1 MIIMYSKI
9 ALKNIKKSYKDYTI
23 YFLTLILAVCIFYS
37 FNSIDSQKAL
47 TDIKS
52 SGGSYVS
59 RLMEFMSAISVFVSI
74 ILGSLILYA
83 NNFLIKKRKKEL
95 GIYMILG
102 MGKRKISKILVRE
115 TSIVGAISLIAGL
128 IIGIGVSQGLSV
140 FALKLFEVSINEYK
154 FAVSTRAI
162 GKTILYFGVM
172 FLLVMI
178 FNVFVISKYKIIDL
192 LTSCRKNE
200 NMKFKNTFIYLL
212 SFLLCV
218 VLLGFAYKSILKTGS
233 KLRDP
238 MFKPSIAFVI
248 IGTVLFFFS
257 LAGFILYV
265 VNKNKKIYFK
275 GLNMFVVKQINSKVN
290 TNFLSMSLIC
300 LMLFITIL
308 ILSTGISLKNGV
320 EEGVKI
326 KAPFDASIRME
337 SNSKKD
343 NLEDVLDKINFKR
356 SKNEKYATCNEYF
369 PGIKLKS
376 LLPITDKD
384 YKDAKVSFVKISD
397 YNKILKLKGK
407 KEINLNKNEI
417 LVMSTNNAVVKQA
430 NEKLKN
436 NKKFNIKGKEY
447 LVKNNKIIDENLQNY
462 LLADNVFTVIISDEF
477 LYDYNKITYSI
488 LNVMYSDKN
497 REKNNKKY
505 REINKNYLDGK
516 YKSLNISYMGAFS
529 KDDIYSDSK
538 GGTTTV
544 LFVGIYLGLVFLITS
559 MAVLALQ
566 QLSEASDSIERYKAL
581 KRIGA
586 NSKMI
591 DKTIFLQTLIYFTL
605 PMILALIHSVI
616 GIKVISDYI
625 EVFTKIDIGFSALI
639 TALIFIVVYAGYFYT
654 TYIGYKNIVES
665 NI

>member
-59 RLMEFMSAISVFVSI
+59 KLMDFMSAVSVFVSI

-115 TSIVGAISLIAGL
+115 TSIVGVISLIAGL

-140 FALKLFEVSINEYK
+140 LTLKLFEVSINEYR

-162 GKTILYFGVM
+162 GKTILYFGIM

-178 FNVFVISKYKIIDL
+178 FNAFVTSKYKIIDL
-192 LTSCRKNE
+192 LTSGRKNE
-200 NMKFKNTFIYLL
+200 NIKFKNTFIYLL

-218 VLLGFAYKSILKTGS
+218 VLLGFAYKSILKIGLD
-233 KLRDP
+233 LRKP
-238 MFKPSIAFVI
+238 MFKASIAFVI
-248 IGTVLFFFS
+248 VGTVLFFFS
-257 LAGFILYV
+257 LAGVILYV

-308 ILSTGISLKNGV
+308 VLSTGISLKNGL
-320 EEGVKI
+320 EEGFKRQ
-326 KAPFDASIRME
+326 APFDASIRIE
-337 SNSKKD
+337 NNGRKD
-343 NLEDVLDKINFKR
+343 NLEDILDKINFKR

-369 PGIKLKS
+369 PGIKLGS
-376 LLPITDKD
+376 LLSITDKD
-384 YKDAKVSFVKISD
+384 YKDAGVAFAKISD
-397 YNKILKLKGK
+397 YNKMLKLKGK

-417 LVMSTNNAVVKQA
+417 LVMSTNDAVVKQA

-436 NKKFNIKGKEY
+436 GKKINIKGKEY
-447 LVKNNKIIDENLQNY
+447 LVKNNKIIDENLATY
-462 LLADNVFTVIISDEF
+462 LMADNVFTIIISDEF
-477 LYDYNKITYSI
+477 LYDYNGISFSI

-497 REKNNKKY
+497 REENNKKY
-505 REINKNYLDGK
+505 IEINKNYLDGK
-516 YKSLNISYMGAFS
+516 YKSLNIPYMGAFS
-529 KDDIYSDSK
+529 KDDIYSGIK
-538 GGTTTV
+538 GGTTSI
-544 LFVGIYLGLVFLITS
+544 LFVAIYLGLVFLITS

-581 KRIGA
+581 KKIGA

-616 GIKVISDYI
+616 GIKVINDGISP
-625 EVFTKIDIGFSALI
+625 FTKIDISFSALI
-639 TALIFIVVYAGYFYT
+639 TALIFSVVYAGYFYT

>member
-1 MIIMYSKI
+1 MYSKI

-102 MGKRKISKILVRE
+102 MGKRKISKILVTE
-115 TSIVGAISLIAGL
+115 TSIVGVISLIAGL
-128 IIGIGVSQGLSV
+128 IIGMGVSQGLSV
-140 FALKLFEVSINEYK
+140 FTLKLFEVSINEYR

-162 GKTILYFGVM
+162 GKTILYFGIM

-178 FNVFVISKYKIIDL
+178 FNAFVISKYKIIDL
-192 LTSCRKNE
+192 LTSSRKNE
-200 NMKFKNTFIYLL
+200 NIKFKNTFIYLL
-212 SFLLCV
+212 SFVLCV
-218 VLLGFAYKSILKTGS
+218 VLLGFAYKSILKTGLN
-233 KLRDP
+233 LREP

-248 IGTVLFFFS
+248 VGTVLFFFS

-265 VNKNKKIYFK
+265 INKNKKIYFK

-300 LMLFITIL
+300 LMLFITML
-308 ILSTGISLKNGV
+308 VLSTGISFKNGL
-320 EEGVKI
+320 EEGLKI
-326 KAPFDASIRME
+326 KAPFDASIRI
-337 SNSKKD
+337 SNNSKKD

-356 SKNEKYATCNEYF
+356 SENEKYATCNEYF
-369 PGIKLKS
+369 PGIKLES
-376 LLPITDKD
+376 LLSITDKY
-384 YKDAKVSFVKISD
+384 YKNAEVAFVKISD
-397 YNKILKLKGK
+397 YNKMLKLKGK

-417 LVMSTNNAVVKQA
+417 LVMSTNDAVVKQA

-436 NKKFNIKGKEY
+436 SKKFNIKEKEY
-447 LVKNNKIIDENLQNY
+447 LVKNNKIIDENLATY
-462 LLADNVFTVIISDEF
+462 LLADNILTIIISDEF
-477 LYDYNKITYSI
+477 LYDYNGISRSI

-497 REKNNKKY
+497 REENNKKY
-505 REINKNYLDGK
+505 SQINKNYLDGK

-529 KDDIYSDSK
+529 KDDIYSGSR
-538 GGTTTV
+538 GATTSI

-586 NSKMI
+586 SSKMI
-591 DKTIFLQTLIYFTL
+591 DKTIFRQTLIYFAL
-605 PMILALIHSVI
+605 PMILALIHSMI
-616 GIKVISDYI
+616 GINVVSDYI
-625 EVFTKIDIGFSALI
+625 SVFTKIDISFSSLI

-654 TYIGYKNIVES
+654 TYTGYKNIVES

>member
-1 MIIMYSKI
+1 MYSKI

-52 SGGSYVS
+52 SGGNYVS
-59 RLMEFMSAISVFVSI
+59 KLMDFMSAISVFVSI

-102 MGKRKISKILVRE
+102 MGKRKISKILVTE
-115 TSIVGAISLIAGL
+115 TSIVGVISLIAGI
-128 IIGIGVSQGLSV
+128 IIGMGVSQGLSV
-140 FALKLFEVSINEYK
+140 FTLKLFDVSINEYR

-162 GKTILYFGVM
+162 GKTILYFGIM

-178 FNVFVISKYKIIDL
+178 FNAFVISKYKMIDL
-192 LTSCRKNE
+192 LTSGRKNE
-200 NMKFKNTFIYLL
+200 NIKFKNPFIYLL

-218 VLLGFAYKSILKTGS
+218 VLLGFAYKSILKIGLN
-233 KLRDP
+233 LREP

-248 IGTVLFFFS
+248 VGTVLFFFS

-300 LMLFITIL
+300 LMLFITML
-308 ILSTGISLKNGV
+308 VLSTGISFKNGL
-320 EEGVKI
+320 EEGLKI
-326 KAPFDASIRME
+326 KAPFDASIRI
-337 SNSKKD
+337 SNNSKKD

-356 SKNEKYATCNEYF
+356 SKNEKYAICNEYI
-369 PGIKLKS
+369 PGIKLES
-376 LLPITDKD
+376 LLSIAGKD
-384 YKDAKVSFVKISD
+384 YKDAKVSFIKISD
-397 YNKILKLKGK
+397 YNKMLKLKWK

-417 LVMSTNNAVVKQA
+417 LIMSNDNTVVKQA

-436 NKKFNIKGKEY
+436 SKKFNIKGKEY
-447 LVKNNKIIDENLQNY
+447 LVKNNKIIDENLTNY
-462 LLADNVFTVIISDEF
+462 FFADNMFTIIISDEF
-477 LYDYNKITYSI
+477 LYDYNKIAYSI

-497 REKNNKKY
+497 REENNKKY
-505 REINKNYLDGK
+505 SEINKTFVEGK
-516 YKSLNISYMGAFS
+516 YKSLNIRYMSAFS
-529 KDDIYSDSK
+529 KDDIYSGSK
-538 GGTTTV
+538 GGTTSI

-566 QLSEASDSIERYKAL
+566 QLSEASYSIERYKAL

-586 NSKMI
+586 NKEMI
-591 DKTIFLQTLIYFTL
+591 EKTIFRQTLIYFAL
-605 PMILALIHSVI
+605 PMILALIHSMI
-616 GIKVISDYI
+616 GINVVSDYI
-625 EVFTKIDIGFSALI
+625 SVFTKIDISFSALI

-654 TYIGYKNIVES
+654 TYTGYKNIVES

>member
-1 MIIMYSKI
+1 MYSKI
-9 ALKNIKKSYKDYTI
+9 AIKNIKKSYKDYTI

-52 SGGSYVS
+52 SGGNYVS
-59 RLMEFMSAISVFVSI
+59 KLMDFMSAVSVFVSI

-95 GIYMILG
+95 GTYMILG
-102 MGKRKISKILVRE
+102 MGKRKISKILVTE
-115 TSIVGAISLIAGL
+115 TSIVGIISLIAGL
-128 IIGIGVSQGLSV
+128 IIGMGVSQGLSV
-140 FALKLFEVSINEYK
+140 FTLKLFEVGINEYR

-162 GKTILYFGVM
+162 GKTILYFGIM

-178 FNVFVISKYKIIDL
+178 FNAFVISKHKIIDL
-192 LTSCRKNE
+192 LTSGRKNE
-200 NMKFKNTFIYLL
+200 NIKFKNPLIYLL

-218 VLLGFAYKSILKTGS
+218 VLLGFSYKSILKIGLN
-233 KLRDP
+233 LREP

-248 IGTVLFFFS
+248 VGTVLFFFS
-257 LAGFILYV
+257 LAGVILYV

-275 GLNMFVVKQINSKVN
+275 VLNMFVVKQINSKVN

-308 ILSTGISLKNGV
+308 VLSTGISFKNGF
-320 EEGVKI
+320 EEGFKI
-326 KAPFDASIRME
+326 KAPFDASIRI
-337 SNSKKD
+337 SNNSKKD

-356 SKNEKYATCNEYF
+356 SKNEKYATCDEYL
-369 PGIKLKS
+369 PGIKLES
-376 LLPITDKD
+376 LLSITDKD

-397 YNKILKLKGK
+397 YNKMLKLKGK

-417 LVMSTNNAVVKQA
+417 LIMSNDNNLVKQA

-436 NKKFNIKGKEY
+436 SKKFNIKGKEY
-447 LVKNNKIIDENLQNY
+447 LVKNNKIIDENLANY
-462 LLADNVFTVIISDEF
+462 FFADNMFTIIISDEF
-477 LYDYNKITYSI
+477 LYDYNEIAYSI

-497 REKNNKKY
+497 REENNKKY
-505 REINKNYLDGK
+505 SEINRNFVEGK
-516 YKSLNISYMGAFS
+516 YKNLNISYMTAFS
-529 KDDIYSDSK
+529 KDDIYSGSK
-538 GGTTTV
+538 GGTTTI

-559 MAVLALQ
+559 TAVLALQ
-566 QLSEASDSIERYKAL
+566 QLSEASDSIERYKVL

-591 DKTIFLQTLIYFTL
+591 EKTIFLQTLIYFAL

-625 EVFTKIDIGFSALI
+625 SVFTKIDISFSALI

>member
-1 MIIMYSKI
+1 MYSKI
-9 ALKNIKKSYKDYTI
+9 AFKNIKKSYKDYTI

-52 SGGSYVS
+52 SGGNYVS
-59 RLMEFMSAISVFVSI
+59 KLMDFMSAVSVFVSI

-102 MGKRKISKILVRE
+102 MGKRKISKILVTE
-115 TSIVGAISLIAGL
+115 TSIVGVISLIAGL

-140 FALKLFEVSINEYK
+140 FTLKLFEVSINEYR

-162 GKTILYFGVM
+162 GKTILYFGIM

-178 FNVFVISKYKIIDL
+178 FNAFVISKYKIIEL
-192 LTSCRKNE
+192 LTSGRKNE
-200 NMKFKNTFIYLL
+200 NIKFKNTFIYLL
-212 SFLLCV
+212 SFLLCAA
-218 VLLGFAYKSILKTGS
+218 LLGFAYKSILKTGLN
-233 KLRDP
+233 LREP

-248 IGTVLFFFS
+248 VGTVLFFFS
-257 LAGFILYV
+257 LAGVILYV

-300 LMLFITIL
+300 LMLFITML
-308 ILSTGISLKNGV
+308 VLSTGISFKNGL
-320 EEGVKI
+320 EEGFKI
-326 KAPFDASIRME
+326 KAPFDASIRILN
-337 SNSKKD
+337 NSKKD
-343 NLEDVLDKINFKR
+343 NLEDVLEKINFKR
-356 SKNEKYATCNEYF
+356 SENEKYATCNEYI
-369 PGIKLKS
+369 PGIKLNS
-376 LLPITDKD
+376 LLSITGKD

-397 YNKILKLKGK
+397 YNKMLKLKGK

-417 LVMSTNNAVVKQA
+417 LIMSNDNTVVKQA

-436 NKKFNIKGKEY
+436 SKKFNIKGKEY

-462 LLADNVFTVIISDEF
+462 FFADNMLTIIISDEF
-477 LYDYNKITYSI
+477 LYDYNGISFSI

-497 REKNNKKY
+497 REKSNKKY
-505 REINKNYLDGK
+505 SQINKNFVDGK
-516 YKSLNISYMGAFS
+516 YKSLNISYMSAFS
-529 KDDIYSDSK
+529 KDDIYSGSK
-538 GGTTTV
+538 GATTSI

-591 DKTIFLQTLIYFTL
+591 DKTIFRQTLIYFAL
-605 PMILALIHSVI
+605 PMILALIHSMI
-616 GIKVISDYI
+616 GINVVSDYI
-625 EVFTKIDIGFSALI
+625 SVFTKIDISFSALI

-654 TYIGYKNIVES
+654 TYTGYKNIVKS

>member
-1 MIIMYSKI
+1 MYSKI

-218 VLLGFAYKSILKTGS
+218 VLLGFAYKSILKTGL

>member
-1 MIIMYSKI
+1 MYSKI

-102 MGKRKISKILVRE
+102 MGKRKISKILVTE
-115 TSIVGAISLIAGL
+115 TSIVGVISLIAGL
-128 IIGIGVSQGLSV
+128 IVGMGVSQILSV
-140 FALKLFEVSINEYK
+140 FTLKLFEVSINEYR

-162 GKTILYFGVM
+162 GKTILYFGIM

-178 FNVFVISKYKIIDL
+178 FNAFVISKYKIIDL
-192 LTSCRKNE
+192 LTSGRKNE
-200 NMKFKNTFIYLL
+200 NIKFKNTFIYLL
-212 SFLLCV
+212 SFVLCV
-218 VLLGFAYKSILKTGS
+218 VLLGFAYKSILKTGLN
-233 KLRDP
+233 LREP

-248 IGTVLFFFS
+248 VGTVLFFFN

-265 VNKNKKIYFK
+265 INKNKKIYFK
-275 GLNMFVVKQINSKVN
+275 GLNMFVVKQINNKVN

-300 LMLFITIL
+300 LMLFITML
-308 ILSTGISLKNGV
+308 VLSTGISFKNGF
-320 EEGVKI
+320 EEGFKI
-326 KAPFDASIRME
+326 KAPFDASIRILN
-337 SNSKKD
+337 NSKKD

-356 SKNEKYATCNEYF
+356 SKDEKYAICNEYI
-369 PGIKLKS
+369 PGIKLES
-376 LLPITDKD
+376 LLSIAGKD
-384 YKDAKVSFVKISD
+384 YKDAKVSFIKISD
-397 YNKILKLKGK
+397 YNKMLELKGK

-417 LVMSTNNAVVKQA
+417 LIMSNDNAVVKQA

-436 NKKFNIKGKEY
+436 SKKFNIKGKEY
-447 LVKNNKIIDENLQNY
+447 LVKNNKIIDENLANY
-462 LLADNVFTVIISDEF
+462 FFADNMLTIIISDEF
-477 LYDYNKITYSI
+477 LYDYNGISFSI

-497 REKNNKKY
+497 REKSNKKY
-505 REINKNYLDGK
+505 SQINKNFVDGK
-516 YKSLNISYMGAFS
+516 YKSLNISYMSAFS
-529 KDDIYSDSK
+529 KDDIYSGSR
-538 GGTTTV
+538 GATTSI

-591 DKTIFLQTLIYFTL
+591 DKTIFLQTLIYFAL
-605 PMILALIHSVI
+605 PMILALIHSMI
-616 GIKVISDYI
+616 GINVVSDYI
-625 EVFTKIDIGFSALI
+625 SVFTKIDISFSALI
-639 TALIFIVVYAGYFYT
+639 TALIFIVVYVGYFYT
-654 TYIGYKNIVES
+654 TYTGYKNIVKS

>member
-1 MIIMYSKI
+1 MYSKI

-52 SGGSYVS
+52 SGGNYVS
-59 RLMEFMSAISVFVSI
+59 KLMGFMSAVSVFVSI

-102 MGKRKISKILVRE
+102 MGKRKISKILITE
-115 TSIVGAISLIAGL
+115 TSIVGVISLIAGL
-128 IIGIGVSQGLSV
+128 IIGMGVSQVLSV
-140 FALKLFEVSINEYK
+140 FTLKLFEVSINEYR

-162 GKTILYFGVM
+162 GKTILYFGIM

-178 FNVFVISKYKIIDL
+178 FNAFVISKYKIIDL
-192 LTSCRKNE
+192 ITSGRKNE
-200 NMKFKNTFIYLL
+200 NIKFKNTFIYLL
-212 SFLLCV
+212 SFVLCV
-218 VLLGFAYKSILKTGS
+218 VLLGFAYKFILKTGLN
-233 KLRDP
+233 LREP

-248 IGTVLFFFS
+248 VGTVLFFFS

-265 VNKNKKIYFK
+265 INKNKKIYFK
-275 GLNMFVVKQINSKVN
+275 GLNMFVVKQINNKVN

-300 LMLFITIL
+300 LMLFITML
-308 ILSTGISLKNGV
+308 VLSTGISFKNGF
-320 EEGVKI
+320 EEGFKI
-326 KAPFDASIRME
+326 KAPFDASIRILN
-337 SNSKKD
+337 NSKKD

-356 SKNEKYATCNEYF
+356 SKDEKYATCNEYI
-369 PGIKLKS
+369 PGIKLNS
-376 LLPITDKD
+376 LLSITGKD

-397 YNKILKLKGK
+397 YNKMLKLKGK

-417 LVMSTNNAVVKQA
+417 LIMSNDNTVVKQA

-436 NKKFNIKGKEY
+436 SKKFNIKGKEY

-462 LLADNVFTVIISDEF
+462 FFADNMFTIIISDEF
-477 LYDYNKITYSI
+477 LYDYNGIAYSI

-497 REKNNKKY
+497 REENNKKY
-505 REINKNYLDGK
+505 SQINKNFVDGK
-516 YKSLNISYMGAFS
+516 YKSLNISYMSAFS
-529 KDDIYSDSK
+529 KDDIYSGSR
-538 GGTTTV
+538 GGTTSI

-566 QLSEASDSIERYKAL
+566 QLSEASDSIERYKTL

-586 NSKMI
+586 NKEMI
-591 DKTIFLQTLIYFTL
+591 EKTIFRQTLIYFAL
-605 PMILALIHSVI
+605 PMILALIHSMI
-616 GIKVISDYI
+616 GINVVSDYI
-625 EVFTKIDIGFSALI
+625 SVFTKIDISFSALI

-654 TYIGYKNIVES
+654 TYTGYKNIVES

>member
-1 MIIMYSKI
+1 MYSKI

-59 RLMEFMSAISVFVSI
+59 KLMDFMSAVSVFVSI
-74 ILGSLILYA
+74 ILGSLVLYA

-115 TSIVGAISLIAGL
+115 TSIVGVISLIAGL

-140 FALKLFEVSINEYK
+140 LTLKLFEVSINEYR

-162 GKTILYFGVM
+162 GKTILYFGIM

-178 FNVFVISKYKIIDL
+178 FNAFVISKYKIIDL
-192 LTSCRKNE
+192 LTSGRKNE
-200 NMKFKNTFIYLL
+200 NIKFKNTFIYLL

-218 VLLGFAYKSILKTGS
+218 VLLGFAYRSILKIGLD
-233 KLRDP
+233 LREP
-238 MFKPSIAFVI
+238 MFKLSIAFVI

-257 LAGFILYV
+257 LAGVILYV

-275 GLNMFVVKQINSKVN
+275 GLNMFVIKQINSKVN

-308 ILSTGISLKNGV
+308 VLSTGISFKNGL
-320 EEGVKI
+320 EEGLKRQ
-326 KAPFDASIRME
+326 APFDASITI
-337 SNSKKD
+337 SNNSKKD

-369 PGIKLKS
+369 SGIKLGS
-376 LLPITDKD
+376 LLSITDKY
-384 YKDAKVSFVKISD
+384 YKDAEVSFVKISD
-397 YNKILKLKGK
+397 YNKMLKLRGK

-417 LVMSTNNAVVKQA
+417 LIMSSDNNLVKQI
-430 NEKLKN
+430 NKKIKSS
-436 NKKFNIKGKEY
+436 KKFNIKGKEY
-447 LVKNNKIIDENLQNY
+447 LVKNNEIIDENLATDAFGN
-462 LLADNVFTVIISDEF
+462 NVFTIIISDEF
-477 LYDYNKITYSI
+477 LYDYNKIANST

-497 REKNNKKY
+497 REENNKKY
-505 REINKNYLDGK
+505 NEIYKNYLDGK
-516 YKSLNISYMGAFS
+516 YKSLNISYIGAFS
-529 KDDIYSDSK
+529 KDDIYSGRR

-544 LFVGIYLGLVFLITS
+544 LFVAIYLGLVFLITS

-581 KRIGA
+581 KKIGA

-616 GIKVISDYI
+616 GIKVINDGISP
-625 EVFTKIDIGFSALI
+625 FTKIDISFSALI
-639 TALIFIVVYAGYFYT
+639 TALIFSVVYAGYFYT

>member
-1 MIIMYSKI
+1 MYSKI

-52 SGGSYVS
+52 SGGNYVS
-59 RLMEFMSAISVFVSI
+59 KLMDFMSAVSVFVSI

-102 MGKRKISKILVRE
+102 MGKRKISKILVTE
-115 TSIVGAISLIAGL
+115 TSIVGVISLIAGL

-140 FALKLFEVSINEYK
+140 FTLKLFEVSINEYR

-162 GKTILYFGVM
+162 GKTILYFGIM

-178 FNVFVISKYKIIDL
+178 FNAFVISKYKIIDL
-192 LTSCRKNE
+192 LTSGRKNE
-200 NMKFKNTFIYLL
+200 NIKFKNTFIYLL
-212 SFLLCV
+212 SFLLCAA
-218 VLLGFAYKSILKTGS
+218 LLGFAYKSILKTGLN
-233 KLRDP
+233 LREP

-248 IGTVLFFFS
+248 VGTVLFFFS
-257 LAGFILYV
+257 LAGVILYV

-300 LMLFITIL
+300 LMLFITML
-308 ILSTGISLKNGV
+308 VLSTGISFKNGL
-320 EEGVKI
+320 EEGLKI
-326 KAPFDASIRME
+326 KGPFDASIRI
-337 SNSKKD
+337 SNNSKKD

-356 SKNEKYATCNEYF
+356 SKNEKYATCNEYI
-369 PGIKLKS
+369 PGIKLNS
-376 LLPITDKD
+376 LLSITGKD

-397 YNKILKLKGK
+397 YNKMLKLKGK

-417 LVMSTNNAVVKQA
+417 LIMSNDNTVVKQA

-436 NKKFNIKGKEY
+436 SKKFNIKGKEY

-462 LLADNVFTVIISDEF
+462 FFADNMFTIIISDEF
-477 LYDYNKITYSI
+477 LYDYNGIAYSI

-497 REKNNKKY
+497 REENNKKY
-505 REINKNYLDGK
+505 SQINKNFVDGK
-516 YKSLNISYMGAFS
+516 YKSLNISYMSAFS
-529 KDDIYSDSK
+529 KDDIYSGSR
-538 GGTTTV
+538 GGTTSI

-566 QLSEASDSIERYKAL
+566 QLSEASDSIERYKTL

-591 DKTIFLQTLIYFTL
+591 EKTIFRQTLIYFAL
-605 PMILALIHSVI
+605 PMILALIHSMI
-616 GIKVISDYI
+616 GINVVSDYI
-625 EVFTKIDIGFSALI
+625 SVFTKIDISFSALI

-654 TYIGYKNIVES
+654 TYTGYKNIVES

>member
-1 MIIMYSKI
+1 MYSKI

-59 RLMEFMSAISVFVSI
+59 KLMDFMSAVSVFVSI

-102 MGKRKISKILVRE
+102 MGKRKISKILVTE
-115 TSIVGAISLIAGL
+115 TSIVGVISLIAGL

-140 FALKLFEVSINEYK
+140 FTLKLFEVSINEYR

-162 GKTILYFGVM
+162 GKTILYFGIM

-178 FNVFVISKYKIIDL
+178 FNAFVISKYKIIDL
-192 LTSCRKNE
+192 LTSGRKNE
-200 NMKFKNTFIYLL
+200 NIKFKNTFIYLL
-212 SFLLCV
+212 SFVLCV
-218 VLLGFAYKSILKTGS
+218 VLLGFSYKSILKTGLN
-233 KLRDP
+233 LREP

-248 IGTVLFFFS
+248 VGTVLFFFS

-265 VNKNKKIYFK
+265 INKNKKIYFK
-275 GLNMFVVKQINSKVN
+275 GLNMFVVKQINNKVN

-300 LMLFITIL
+300 LMLFITML
-308 ILSTGISLKNGV
+308 VLSTGISFKNGF
-320 EEGVKI
+320 EEGFKI
-326 KAPFDASIRME
+326 KAPFDASIRILN
-337 SNSKKD
+337 NSEKD

-356 SKNEKYATCNEYF
+356 SKDEKYATCNEYI
-369 PGIKLKS
+369 PGIKLES
-376 LLPITDKD
+376 LLSIAGKD

-397 YNKILKLKGK
+397 YNKMLKLKGK

-417 LVMSTNNAVVKQA
+417 LIMSNDNTVVKQA

-436 NKKFNIKGKEY
+436 SKKFNIKGKEY

-462 LLADNVFTVIISDEF
+462 FFADNMFTIIISDEF
-477 LYDYNKITYSI
+477 LYDYNGISFSI

-497 REKNNKKY
+497 RKENNKKY
-505 REINKNYLDGK
+505 SQINKNFEDGK
-516 YKSLNISYMGAFS
+516 YKSLNISYMSAFS
-529 KDDIYSDSK
+529 KDVIYSGSR
-538 GGTTTV
+538 GATTSI

-566 QLSEASDSIERYKAL
+566 QLSEASDSIERYKVL

-591 DKTIFLQTLIYFTL
+591 DKTIFLQTLIYFAL

-639 TALIFIVVYAGYFYT
+639 TALIFSVVYAGYFYT
-654 TYIGYKNIVES
+654 TYTGYKNIVES

>member
-1 MIIMYSKI
+1 MYSKI

-52 SGGSYVS
+52 SGGNYVS
-59 RLMEFMSAISVFVSI
+59 KLMDFMSAVSVFVSI

-102 MGKRKISKILVRE
+102 MGKRKISKILVTE
-115 TSIVGAISLIAGL
+115 TSIVGVISLIAGL
-128 IIGIGVSQGLSV
+128 IIGMGVSQGLSV
-140 FALKLFEVSINEYK
+140 FTLKLFDVSINEYR

-162 GKTILYFGVM
+162 GKTILYFGIM

-178 FNVFVISKYKIIDL
+178 FNAFVISKYKIIDL
-192 LTSCRKNE
+192 LTSGRKNE
-200 NMKFKNTFIYLL
+200 NIKFKNTFIYLL
-212 SFLLCV
+212 SFVLCV
-218 VLLGFAYKSILKTGS
+218 VLLGFAYKSILKTGLN
-233 KLRDP
+233 LREP

-248 IGTVLFFFS
+248 VGTVLFFFS

-265 VNKNKKIYFK
+265 INKNKKIYFK
-275 GLNMFVVKQINSKVN
+275 GLNMFVVKQINNKVN

-300 LMLFITIL
+300 LMLFITML
-308 ILSTGISLKNGV
+308 VLSTGISFKNGF
-320 EEGVKI
+320 EEGFKI
-326 KAPFDASIRME
+326 KAPFDASIRILN
-337 SNSKKD
+337 NSKKD

-356 SKNEKYATCNEYF
+356 SKDEKYAICNEYI
-369 PGIKLKS
+369 PGIKLES
-376 LLPITDKD
+376 LLSIAGKD
-384 YKDAKVSFVKISD
+384 YKDAKVSFIKISD
-397 YNKILKLKGK
+397 YNKMLKLKGK

-417 LVMSTNNAVVKQA
+417 LIMSNDTAVVKQA

-436 NKKFNIKGKEY
+436 SKKFNIKGKEY
-447 LVKNNKIIDENLQNY
+447 LVKNNKIIDENLANY
-462 LLADNVFTVIISDEF
+462 FFADNMFTIIISDEF
-477 LYDYNKITYSI
+477 LYDYNGISFSI

-497 REKNNKKY
+497 REKSNKKY
-505 REINKNYLDGK
+505 SQINKNFVDGK
-516 YKSLNISYMGAFS
+516 YKSLNISYMSAFS
-529 KDDIYSDSK
+529 NDDIYSGSR
-538 GGTTTV
+538 GATTSI

-591 DKTIFLQTLIYFTL
+591 DKTIFRQTLIYFAL
-605 PMILALIHSVI
+605 PMILALIHSMI
-616 GIKVISDYI
+616 GINVVSDYI
-625 EVFTKIDIGFSALI
+625 SVFTKIDISFSALI

-654 TYIGYKNIVES
+654 TYTGYKNIVES

>member
-1 MIIMYSKI
+1 MYSKI

-59 RLMEFMSAISVFVSI
+59 KLMDFMSAVSVFVSI

-102 MGKRKISKILVRE
+102 MGKRKISKILVTE
-115 TSIVGAISLIAGL
+115 TSIVGVISLIAGL

-140 FALKLFEVSINEYK
+140 FTLKLFEISINEYK

-162 GKTILYFGVM
+162 GKTILYFGIM

-192 LTSCRKNE
+192 LTSGRKNE
-200 NMKFKNTFIYLL
+200 NIKFKNTFIYLL

-218 VLLGFAYKSILKTGS
+218 VLLGFAYKSILKTGLN
-233 KLRDP
+233 LREP

-248 IGTVLFFFS
+248 VGTVLFFFS

-265 VNKNKKIYFK
+265 INKNKKIYFK

-290 TNFLSMSLIC
+290 TNFLSMSLTC

-308 ILSTGISLKNGV
+308 ILSTGISLKKGL
-320 EEGVKI
+320 EEGLKI
-326 KAPFDASIRME
+326 KAPFDASIRI
-337 SNSKKD
+337 SNNSKKD

-356 SKNEKYATCNEYF
+356 SKNEKYATCNEYL
-369 PGIKLKS
+369 PGIKLES
-376 LLPITDKD
+376 LLSITDKD
-384 YKDAKVSFVKISD
+384 YKDAEVSFVRISD
-397 YNKILKLKGK
+397 YNKMLKLKGK
-407 KEINLNKNEI
+407 KEINLNKDEI
-417 LVMSTNNAVVKQA
+417 LIMSTNNNLVKQA

-436 NKKFNIKGKEY
+436 SKKFNIKGKEY
-447 LVKNNKIIDENLQNY
+447 LVKNNKIINENLATY
-462 LLADNVFTVIISDEF
+462 LLADNIFTIIISDEF
-477 LYDYNKITYSI
+477 LYDCNEISYSI
-488 LNVMYSDKN
+488 LNVMYLDKN
-497 REKNNKKY
+497 REENNKKY
-505 REINKNYLDGK
+505 SEINKNFVDGK
-516 YKSLNISYMGAFS
+516 YKSLNIRYMSAFS
-529 KDDIYSDSK
+529 KDDIYSGSR
-538 GGTTTV
+538 GGTTSI

-586 NSKMI
+586 TSKMI
-591 DKTIFLQTLIYFTL
+591 DKTIFRQTLIYFAL
-605 PMILALIHSVI
+605 PMILALIHSMI
-616 GIKVISDYI
+616 GINVVSDYI
-625 EVFTKIDIGFSALI
+625 SVFTKIDISFSSLI
-639 TALIFIVVYAGYFYT
+639 TALIFSVVYAGYFYT
-654 TYIGYKNIVES
+654 TYTGYKNIVES

>member
-1 MIIMYSKI
+1 MYSKI

-52 SGGSYVS
+52 SGGNYVS
-59 RLMEFMSAISVFVSI
+59 KLMDFMSAVSVFVSI

-102 MGKRKISKILVRE
+102 MGKRKISKILVTE
-115 TSIVGAISLIAGL
+115 TSIVGVISLIAGL

-140 FALKLFEVSINEYK
+140 FTLKLFEVSINEYR

-162 GKTILYFGVM
+162 GKTILYFGIM

-178 FNVFVISKYKIIDL
+178 FNAFVISKYKIIDL
-192 LTSCRKNE
+192 LTSGRKNE
-200 NMKFKNTFIYLL
+200 NIKFKNTFIYLL
-212 SFLLCV
+212 SFLLCAA
-218 VLLGFAYKSILKTGS
+218 LLGFAYKSILKTGLN
-233 KLRDP
+233 LREP

-248 IGTVLFFFS
+248 VGTVLFFFS
-257 LAGFILYV
+257 LAGVILYV

-300 LMLFITIL
+300 LMLFITML
-308 ILSTGISLKNGV
+308 VLSTGISFKNGL
-320 EEGVKI
+320 EEGLKI
-326 KAPFDASIRME
+326 KAPFDASIRI
-337 SNSKKD
+337 SNNSKKD

-356 SKNEKYATCNEYF
+356 SKNEKYATCNEYI
-369 PGIKLKS
+369 PGIKLNS
-376 LLPITDKD
+376 LLSITGKD

-397 YNKILKLKGK
+397 YNKMLKLKGK

-417 LVMSTNNAVVKQA
+417 LIMSNDNTVVKQA

-436 NKKFNIKGKEY
+436 SKKFNIKGKEY

-462 LLADNVFTVIISDEF
+462 FFADNMFTIIISDEF
-477 LYDYNKITYSI
+477 LYDYNGIAYSI

-497 REKNNKKY
+497 REENNKKY
-505 REINKNYLDGK
+505 SQINKNFVDGK
-516 YKSLNISYMGAFS
+516 YKSLNISYMSAFS
-529 KDDIYSDSK
+529 KDDIYSGSR
-538 GGTTTV
+538 GGTTSI

-566 QLSEASDSIERYKAL
+566 QLSEASDSIERYKTL

-591 DKTIFLQTLIYFTL
+591 EKTIFRQTLIYFAL
-605 PMILALIHSVI
+605 PMILALIHSMI
-616 GIKVISDYI
+616 GINVVSDYI
-625 EVFTKIDIGFSALI
+625 SVFTKIDISFSALI

-654 TYIGYKNIVES
+654 TYTGYKNIVES

>member
-1 MIIMYSKI
+1 MYSKI

-52 SGGSYVS
+52 SGGNYVS
-59 RLMEFMSAISVFVSI
+59 KLMDFMSAISVFVSI

-102 MGKRKISKILVRE
+102 MGKRKISKILVTE
-115 TSIVGAISLIAGL
+115 TSIVGVISLIAGI
-128 IIGIGVSQGLSV
+128 IIGMGVSQGLSV
-140 FALKLFEVSINEYK
+140 FTLKLFDVSINEYR

-162 GKTILYFGVM
+162 GKTILYFGIM

-178 FNVFVISKYKIIDL
+178 FNAFVISKYKMIDL
-192 LTSCRKNE
+192 LTSGRKNE
-200 NMKFKNTFIYLL
+200 NIKFKNPFIYLL

-218 VLLGFAYKSILKTGS
+218 VLLGFAYKSILKIGLN
-233 KLRDP
+233 LREP

-248 IGTVLFFFS
+248 VGTVLFFFS

-300 LMLFITIL
+300 LMLFITML
-308 ILSTGISLKNGV
+308 VLSTGISFKNGL
-320 EEGVKI
+320 EEGLKI
-326 KAPFDASIRME
+326 KAPFDASIRI
-337 SNSKKD
+337 SNNSKKD

-356 SKNEKYATCNEYF
+356 SKNEKYAICNEYI
-369 PGIKLKS
+369 PGIKLES
-376 LLPITDKD
+376 LLSIAGKD
-384 YKDAKVSFVKISD
+384 YKDAKVSFIKISD
-397 YNKILKLKGK
+397 YNKMLKLKWK

-417 LVMSTNNAVVKQA
+417 LIMSNDNTVVKQA

-436 NKKFNIKGKEY
+436 SKKFNIKGKEY
-447 LVKNNKIIDENLQNY
+447 LVKNNKIIDENLTNY
-462 LLADNVFTVIISDEF
+462 FFADNMFTIIISDEF
-477 LYDYNKITYSI
+477 LYDYNKIAYSI

-497 REKNNKKY
+497 REENNKKY
-505 REINKNYLDGK
+505 SEINKTFVEGK
-516 YKSLNISYMGAFS
+516 YKSLNIRYMSAFS
-529 KDDIYSDSK
+529 KDDIYSGSK
-538 GGTTTV
+538 GGTTSI

-566 QLSEASDSIERYKAL
+566 QLSEASYSIERYKAL

-586 NSKMI
+586 NKEMI
-591 DKTIFLQTLIYFTL
+591 EKTIFRQTLIYFAL
-605 PMILALIHSVI
+605 PMILALIHSMI
-616 GIKVISDYI
+616 GINVVSDYI
-625 EVFTKIDIGFSALI
+625 SVFTKIDISFSALI

-654 TYIGYKNIVES
+654 TYTGYKNIVKG

>member
-95 GIYMILG
+95 GMYMILG
-102 MGKRKISKILVRE
+102 MGKRKISKILVTE
-115 TSIVGAISLIAGL
+115 TSIVGVISLIAGL

-140 FALKLFEVSINEYK
+140 FALKLFEVSINEYR

-162 GKTILYFGVM
+162 GKTILYFGIM

-178 FNVFVISKYKIIDL
+178 FNAFVISKYKIIDL
-192 LTSCRKNE
+192 LTSGRKNE
-200 NMKFKNTFIYLL
+200 NIKFKNTFIYLL

-218 VLLGFAYKSILKTGS
+218 VLLGFAYRSILKIGLD
-233 KLRDP
+233 LREP
-238 MFKPSIAFVI
+238 MFKLSIAFVI

-257 LAGFILYV
+257 LAGVILYV

-308 ILSTGISLKNGV
+308 VLSTGISFKNGL
-320 EEGVKI
+320 EEGFKRQ
-326 KAPFDASIRME
+326 APFDASITI
-337 SNSKKD
+337 SNNSKKD

-369 PGIKLKS
+369 SGIKLGS
-376 LLPITDKD
+376 LLSITDKY
-384 YKDAKVSFVKISD
+384 YKDAEVSFVKISD
-397 YNKILKLKGK
+397 YNKMLKLRGK

-417 LVMSTNNAVVKQA
+417 LIMSSDNNLVKQI
-430 NEKLKN
+430 NKKIKSS
-436 NKKFNIKGKEY
+436 KKFNIKGKEY
-447 LVKNNKIIDENLQNY
+447 LVKNNEIIDENLATDAFGN
-462 LLADNVFTVIISDEF
+462 NVFTIIISDEF
-477 LYDYNKITYSI
+477 LYDYNKIANST

-497 REKNNKKY
+497 REENNKKY
-505 REINKNYLDGK
+505 NEIYKNYLDGK
-516 YKSLNISYMGAFS
+516 YKSLNISYIGAFS
-529 KDDIYSDSK
+529 KDDIYSGRR

-544 LFVGIYLGLVFLITS
+544 LFVAIYLGLVFLITS

-581 KRIGA
+581 KKIGA

-616 GIKVISDYI
+616 GIKVINDGISP
-625 EVFTKIDIGFSALI
+625 FTKIDISFSALI
-639 TALIFIVVYAGYFYT
+639 TALIFSVVYAGYFYT

>member
-1 MIIMYSKI
+1 MYSKI

-47 TDIKS
+47 TDIRS
-52 SGGSYVS
+52 SGGNYVS
-59 RLMEFMSAISVFVSI
+59 GLMKFMSAVSVFVSI

-102 MGKRKISKILVRE
+102 MGKRKISRILVTE

-140 FALKLFEVSINEYK
+140 FTLKLFEVGINEYR
-154 FAVSTRAI
+154 FTVSTRAI
-162 GKTILYFGVM
+162 GKTILYFGIM

-178 FNVFVISKYKIIDL
+178 FNAFVISKYKIIDL
-192 LTSCRKNE
+192 LTSGRKNE
-200 NMKFKNTFIYLL
+200 NIKFKNPFIYLL
-212 SFLLCV
+212 SFVLCV
-218 VLLGFAYKSILKTGS
+218 VLLGFAYKSILKTGL

-248 IGTVLFFFS
+248 VGTVLFFFN
-257 LAGFILYV
+257 LAGVILYV

-320 EEGVKI
+320 EEGAKI
-326 KAPFDASIRME
+326 KAPFDASIII
-337 SNSKKD
+337 SNNSKKD

-356 SKNEKYATCNEYF
+356 SKNEKYATCNNYF
-369 PGIKLKS
+369 SGIKLES

-384 YKDAKVSFVKISD
+384 YKNAEVSFVKISD
-397 YNKILKLKGK
+397 YNKMLKLKGK
-407 KEINLNKNEI
+407 KEINLNKDEI
-417 LVMSTNNAVVKQA
+417 LIMSTNNNMVKQA

-436 NKKFNIKGKEY
+436 SKKFNIKGKEY
-447 LVKNNKIIDENLQNY
+447 LVKNNKIIDENLATY
-462 LLADNVFTVIISDEF
+462 LLADNFFTIIINDEF
-477 LYDYNKITYSI
+477 LYDYNKIVYSI

-497 REKNNKKY
+497 REENNKKY
-505 REINKNYLDGK
+505 SEINKNYLDGK

-591 DKTIFLQTLIYFTL
+591 DKTIFLQTFIYFTL
-605 PMILALIHSVI
+605 PMILALLHSVI

-625 EVFTKIDIGFSALI
+625 EVFTKIDISFSALI

-654 TYIGYKNIVES
+654 TYIGYKNIVKS

>member
-1 MIIMYSKI
+1 MYSKI

-52 SGGSYVS
+52 SGGNYVS
-59 RLMEFMSAISVFVSI
+59 KLMDFMSAISVFVSI

-102 MGKRKISKILVRE
+102 MGKRKISKILVTE
-115 TSIVGAISLIAGL
+115 TSIVGVISLIAGI
-128 IIGIGVSQGLSV
+128 IIGMGVSQGLSV
-140 FALKLFEVSINEYK
+140 FTLKLFDVSINEYR

-162 GKTILYFGVM
+162 GKTILYFGIM

-178 FNVFVISKYKIIDL
+178 FNAFVISKYKMIDL
-192 LTSCRKNE
+192 LTSGRKNE
-200 NMKFKNTFIYLL
+200 NIKFKNPFIYLL

-218 VLLGFAYKSILKTGS
+218 VLLGFAYKSILKIGLN
-233 KLRDP
+233 LREP

-248 IGTVLFFFS
+248 VGTVLFFFS

-300 LMLFITIL
+300 LMLFITML
-308 ILSTGISLKNGV
+308 VLSTGISFKNGL
-320 EEGVKI
+320 EEGLKI
-326 KAPFDASIRME
+326 KAPFDASIRI
-337 SNSKKD
+337 SNNSKKD

-356 SKNEKYATCNEYF
+356 SKNEKYAICNEYI
-369 PGIKLKS
+369 PGIKLES
-376 LLPITDKD
+376 LLSIAGKD
-384 YKDAKVSFVKISD
+384 YKDAKVSFIKISD
-397 YNKILKLKGK
+397 YNKMLKLKWK

-417 LVMSTNNAVVKQA
+417 LIMSNDNTVVKQA

-436 NKKFNIKGKEY
+436 SKKFNIKGKEY
-447 LVKNNKIIDENLQNY
+447 LVKNNKIIDENLTNY
-462 LLADNVFTVIISDEF
+462 FFADNMFTIIISDEF
-477 LYDYNKITYSI
+477 LYDYNKIAYSI

-497 REKNNKKY
+497 REENNKKY
-505 REINKNYLDGK
+505 SEINKTFVEGK
-516 YKSLNISYMGAFS
+516 YKSLNIRYMSAFS
-529 KDDIYSDSK
+529 KDDIYSGSK
-538 GGTTTV
+538 GGTTSI

-566 QLSEASDSIERYKAL
+566 QLSEASYSIERYKAL

-586 NSKMI
+586 NKEMI
-591 DKTIFLQTLIYFTL
+591 EKTIFRQTLIYFAL
-605 PMILALIHSVI
+605 PMILALIHSMI
-616 GIKVISDYI
+616 GINVVSDYI
-625 EVFTKIDIGFSALI
+625 SVFTKIDISFSSLI

-654 TYIGYKNIVES
+654 TYTGYKNIVES

>member
-1 MIIMYSKI
+1 MYSKI
-9 ALKNIKKSYKDYTI
+9 ALNNIKKSYKDYTI

-59 RLMEFMSAISVFVSI
+59 QLMDFMSAVSIFVSI

-102 MGKRKISKILVRE
+102 MGKRRISKILVRE
-115 TSIVGAISLIAGL
+115 TSIVGVISLIAGL

-140 FALKLFEVSINEYK
+140 FTLKLFEVSINEYR

-162 GKTILYFGVM
+162 GKTILYFGIM

-178 FNVFVISKYKIIDL
+178 FNAFVISKYKIIDL
-192 LTSCRKNE
+192 LTSGRKNE
-200 NMKFKNTFIYLL
+200 NIKFKNPFIYLL

-218 VLLGFAYKSILKTGS
+218 VLLGFAYRSILKIGLDL
-233 KLRDP
+233 KEP
-238 MFKPSIAFVI
+238 MFKISIAFVI

-257 LAGFILYV
+257 LAGVILYV

-300 LMLFITIL
+300 LMLFITML
-308 ILSTGISLKNGV
+308 VLSTGISLKNGL
-320 EEGVKI
+320 EEGFKRQ
-326 KAPFDASIRME
+326 APFDASIRIE
-337 SNSKKD
+337 NNGKRD
-343 NLEDVLDKINFKR
+343 NLEYVLDKINFKR

-369 PGIKLKS
+369 PGIKLGS
-376 LLPITDKD
+376 LLLITDKD
-384 YKDAKVSFVKISD
+384 YKDAGVSFVKISD
-397 YNKILKLKGK
+397 YNKMLKLKGK
-407 KEINLNKNEI
+407 KETNLNKNEI
-417 LVMSTNNAVVKQA
+417 LVMSTNDAVVKQA

-436 NKKFNIKGKEY
+436 SKKFNIKGKGY
-447 LVKNNKIIDENLQNY
+447 LVKNNKIIDENLATY
-462 LLADNVFTVIISDEF
+462 LMADNIFTIIISDEF
-477 LYDYNKITYSI
+477 LYDYNGISYSI

-497 REKNNKKY
+497 REENNKKY
-505 REINKNYLDGK
+505 IEINKNYLHGK

-529 KDDIYSDSK
+529 KDDIYSGIK
-538 GGTTTV
+538 GGTTSI
-544 LFVGIYLGLVFLITS
+544 LFVAIYLGLVFLITS

-581 KRIGA
+581 KKIGA

-591 DKTIFLQTLIYFTL
+591 DKTIFIQTLIYFTL

-616 GIKVISDYI
+616 GIKVINDGISP
-625 EVFTKIDIGFSALI
+625 FTKIDISFSALI

>member
-1 MIIMYSKI
+1 MYSKI

-102 MGKRKISKILVRE
+102 MGKRKISKILVTE
-115 TSIVGAISLIAGL
+115 TSIVGVISLIAGL

-140 FALKLFEVSINEYK
+140 FTLKLFEVSINEYR

-162 GKTILYFGVM
+162 GKTILYFGIM

-178 FNVFVISKYKIIDL
+178 FNAFVISKYKIIDL
-192 LTSCRKNE
+192 LTSGRKNE
-200 NMKFKNTFIYLL
+200 NIKFKNTFIYLL
-212 SFLLCV
+212 SFVLCV
-218 VLLGFAYKSILKTGS
+218 VLLGFAYKSILKTGLN
-233 KLRDP
+233 LREP

-248 IGTVLFFFS
+248 VGTVLFFFS

-265 VNKNKKIYFK
+265 INKNKKIYFK

-308 ILSTGISLKNGV
+308 VLSTGISLKNGL
-320 EEGVKI
+320 EEGFKRQ
-326 KAPFDASIRME
+326 APFDASIII
-337 SNSKKD
+337 SNNSKKD

-356 SKNEKYATCNEYF
+356 SKDEKYATCNEYF
-369 PGIKLKS
+369 PGIKLES
-376 LLPITDKD
+376 LLSITDKY
-384 YKDAKVSFVKISD
+384 YKNAEVAFVKISD
-397 YNKILKLKGK
+397 YNKMLKLKGK

-417 LVMSTNNAVVKQA
+417 LVMSTNDAVVKQA

-436 NKKFNIKGKEY
+436 SKKFNIKEKEY
-447 LVKNNKIIDENLQNY
+447 LVKNNKIIDENLATY
-462 LLADNVFTVIISDEF
+462 LFADNIFTIIISDEF
-477 LYDYNKITYSI
+477 LYDYNGISHSI

-497 REKNNKKY
+497 REENNKKY
-505 REINKNYLDGK
+505 NEINKNYLDGK

-529 KDDIYSDSK
+529 KDDIYSGSR
-538 GGTTTV
+538 GATTSI

-591 DKTIFLQTLIYFTL
+591 DKTIFLQTLIYFAL
-605 PMILALIHSVI
+605 PMILALIHSMI
-616 GIKVISDYI
+616 GINVVSDYI
-625 EVFTKIDIGFSALI
+625 SVFTKIDISFSALI

-654 TYIGYKNIVES
+654 TYTGYKNIVES

>member
-1 MIIMYSKI
+1 MYSKI

-52 SGGSYVS
+52 SGGNYVS
-59 RLMEFMSAISVFVSI
+59 KLMDFMSAISVFVSI

-102 MGKRKISKILVRE
+102 MGKRKISKILVTE
-115 TSIVGAISLIAGL
+115 TSIVGVISLIAGI
-128 IIGIGVSQGLSV
+128 IIGMGVSQGLSV
-140 FALKLFEVSINEYK
+140 FTLKLFDVSINEYR
-154 FAVSTRAI
+154 FAVSTRVI
-162 GKTILYFGVM
+162 GKTILYFGIM

-178 FNVFVISKYKIIDL
+178 FNAFVISKYKMIDL
-192 LTSCRKNE
+192 LTSGRKNE
-200 NMKFKNTFIYLL
+200 NIKFKNPFIYLL

-218 VLLGFAYKSILKTGS
+218 VLLGFAYKSILKIGLN
-233 KLRDP
+233 LREP

-248 IGTVLFFFS
+248 VGTVLFFFS

-300 LMLFITIL
+300 LMLFITML
-308 ILSTGISLKNGV
+308 VLSTGISFKNGL
-320 EEGVKI
+320 EEGLKI
-326 KAPFDASIRME
+326 KAPFDASIRI
-337 SNSKKD
+337 SNNSKKD

-356 SKNEKYATCNEYF
+356 SKNEKYAICNEYI
-369 PGIKLKS
+369 PGIKLES
-376 LLPITDKD
+376 LLSIAGKD
-384 YKDAKVSFVKISD
+384 YKDAKVSFIKISD
-397 YNKILKLKGK
+397 YNKMLKLKWK

-417 LVMSTNNAVVKQA
+417 LIMSNDNTVVKQA

-436 NKKFNIKGKEY
+436 SKKFNIKGKEY
-447 LVKNNKIIDENLQNY
+447 LVKNNKIIDENLTNY
-462 LLADNVFTVIISDEF
+462 FFADNMFTIIISDEF
-477 LYDYNKITYSI
+477 LYDYNKIAYSI

-497 REKNNKKY
+497 REENNKKY
-505 REINKNYLDGK
+505 SEINKTFVEGK
-516 YKSLNISYMGAFS
+516 YKSLNIRYMSAFS
-529 KDDIYSDSK
+529 KDDIYSGSK
-538 GGTTTV
+538 GGTTSI

-566 QLSEASDSIERYKAL
+566 QLSEASYSIERYKAL

-586 NSKMI
+586 NKEMI
-591 DKTIFLQTLIYFTL
+591 EKTIFRQTLIYFAL
-605 PMILALIHSVI
+605 PMILALIHSMI
-616 GIKVISDYI
+616 GINVVSDYI
-625 EVFTKIDIGFSALI
+625 SVFTKIDISFSALI

-654 TYIGYKNIVES
+654 TYTGYKNIVKG

>member
-102 MGKRKISKILVRE
+102 MGKRKISKILVTE
-115 TSIVGAISLIAGL
+115 TSIVGVISLIAGL

-140 FALKLFEVSINEYK
+140 FTLKLFEVSINEYK
-154 FAVSTRAI
+154 FAISTRAI
-162 GKTILYFGVM
+162 GKTILYFGIM

-178 FNVFVISKYKIIDL
+178 FNAFVISKYKIIDL
-192 LTSCRKNE
+192 LTSGRKNE
-200 NMKFKNTFIYLL
+200 NIKFKNTFIYLL
-212 SFLLCV
+212 SFVLCV
-218 VLLGFAYKSILKTGS
+218 VLLGFAYKSILKIGLN
-233 KLRDP
+233 LREP

-248 IGTVLFFFS
+248 AGTVLFFFS
-257 LAGFILYV
+257 LAGVILYV

-300 LMLFITIL
+300 LMLFITML
-308 ILSTGISLKNGV
+308 VLSTGISFKNGF
-320 EEGVKI
+320 EEGVKTR
-326 KAPFDASIRME
+326 APFDASIII
-337 SNSKKD
+337 SNNSKKD

-356 SKNEKYATCNEYF
+356 SKNEKYATCNEYLS
-369 PGIKLKS
+369 GIKLRS
-376 LLPITDKD
+376 LLSITDKD
-384 YKDAKVSFVKISD
+384 YKDAEVSFVKISD

-407 KEINLNKNEI
+407 KEINLNKDEI
-417 LVMSTNNAVVKQA
+417 LVMSTNNKLVKQA

-436 NKKFNIKGKEY
+436 SKKFNIKGKEY
-447 LVKNNKIIDENLQNY
+447 LVKNNKIIDENFATY
-462 LLADNVFTVIISDEF
+462 LLADNVFTIIISDEF
-477 LYDYNKITYSI
+477 LYDYNGISFSI

-505 REINKNYLDGK
+505 SQINKNYLDGK

-529 KDDIYSDSK
+529 KDDIYSGSK
-538 GGTTTV
+538 GGTTTI

-591 DKTIFLQTLIYFTL
+591 EKTIFLQTLIYFAL
-605 PMILALIHSVI
+605 PMILALIHSMI

-625 EVFTKIDIGFSALI
+625 SVFTKINISFSALI

-654 TYIGYKNIVES
+654 TYTGYKNIVES